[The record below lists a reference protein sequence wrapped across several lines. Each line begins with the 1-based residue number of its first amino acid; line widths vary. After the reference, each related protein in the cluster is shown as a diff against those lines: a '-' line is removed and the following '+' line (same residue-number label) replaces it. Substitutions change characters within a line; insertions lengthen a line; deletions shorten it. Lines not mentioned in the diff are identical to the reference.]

1 MRNKLKDKKLKEII
15 EKYPFVLSFFEEN
28 SLDIKGK
35 EEYSFEEYLNEFS
48 EDEIENMALDLN
60 KLLIDFYEY
69 IKQMKEFL
77 GIQEDEGVKSLSIIA
92 GRDKNGVKEKF
103 ERLDINKSEMI
114 AIVGA
119 TGSGKSRLL
128 ADIEWVAQNDTPT
141 ERSILINGEKA
152 KDKWRFSSNNKL
164 VAQLSQNM
172 NFVMDLSVKDFLE
185 MHAKSRM
192 VEDIDK
198 TIEKI
203 IEEAN
208 KLAGEQFNI
217 DTQITALSGGQSRA
231 LMIAD
236 TAILS
241 SSPIV
246 LIDEIENAGIDRK
259 KALELDT
266 QITALSG
273 GQSRALMIA
282 DTAILSSSPIVLIDE
297 IENAG
302 IDRKKALELLISS
315 DKIVLMATHDPTL
328 ALIADKRIVIKN
340 GGISDIIETSKEEKA
355 KLKELEEMD
364 NIIQEMRRALRA
376 GEKIG

>member
-1 MRNKLKDKKLKEII
+1 MKNNILDIKLKEVI
-15 EKYPFVLSFFEEN
+15 EKYPFAVSFFEEN
-28 SLDIKGK
+28 SLDIDG
-35 EEYSFEEYLNEFS
+35 FEEKSFIEFLEHFS
-48 EDEIENMALDLN
+48 AEEVEDMALDLN
-60 KLLIDFYEY
+60 KLAIDFQEY

-77 GIQEDEGVKSLSIIA
+77 GIQEDNGVESLSILP
-92 GRDKNGVKEKF
+92 GRDKGGNPEKF

-128 ADIEWVAQNDTPT
+128 ADIEWAAQNDTPT
-141 ERSILINGEKA
+141 GRTVLINGEVADK
-152 KDKWRFSSNNKL
+152 KWRFSSNNKL

-172 NFVMDLSVKDFLE
+172 NFVMDLSVKEFLE

-192 VEDIDK
+192 VEDVEK
-198 TIEKI
+198 TVEKI

-259 KALELDT
+259 KALELLVS
-266 QITALSG
+266 A
-273 GQSRALMIA
+273 
-282 DTAILSSSPIVLIDE
+282 
-297 IENAG
+297 
-302 IDRKKALELLISS
+302 

-328 ALIADKRIVIKN
+328 ALMADKRIVIKN
-340 GGISDIIETSKEEKA
+340 GGIAEIIETDEKEKE

-364 NIIQEMRRALRA
+364 KIIQEMRRALRA
-376 GEKIG
+376 GEKIR